1 MIAGMGGQLGFEL
14 GRVLDS
20 RGLLSSPRKRGS
32 DEVGELDSRFRG
44 NDGGNRGNGGVIA
57 PTELELDITD
67 LGAVKGYVGREKPDV
82 IINCAAYTAVDK
94 AESDREKAF
103 AVNRDGPENLA
114 VAAAEV
120 GARLIHISTDFV
132 FDGNFCRALKPDD
145 RPNPLSVYGSSKLA
159 GEQKVL
165 AALPAALVIRTAWL
179 YSSFGNNFVK
189 TMLRLMNERDGL
201 GVVVDQIGTPTWAG
215 SLAEVIV
222 KATSAEARGVL
233 HWSDAGAASWYDFA
247 VAIYEEGRR
256 LGLVN
261 KETCIKPI
269 TTAEY
274 PLPAVRPAFSVLDKS
289 LTYSTLAVAPVHWR
303 TNLIR
308 CLEEI
313 RGQ

>member
-1 MIAGMGGQLGFEL
+1 MTRIMIAGMGGQLGFEL
-14 GRVLDS
+14 GRVLGGPS
-20 RGLLSSPRKRGS
+20 TGS
-32 DEVGELDSRFRG
+32 GTV
-44 NDGGNRGNGGVIA
+44 VVA
-57 PTELELDITD
+57 PTEGELDITD
-67 LGAVKGYVGREKPDV
+67 ARAVKDYVGRGKPDV

-94 AESDREKAF
+94 AESDSEKAF

-114 VAAAEV
+114 VAAAEI

-132 FDGNFCRALKPDD
+132 FDGNSCRALKPDD
-145 RPNPLSVYGSSKLA
+145 QPNPLSVYGSSKLA

-165 AALPAALVIRTAWL
+165 AALSAALVIRTSWL

-189 TMLRLMNERDGL
+189 TMLRLMNERDSL

-222 KATSAEARGVL
+222 KAISSEARGIL
-233 HWSDAGAASWYDFA
+233 HWSDAGVASWYDFA

-256 LGLVN
+256 LGLVK
-261 KETCIKPI
+261 KETAIKPI
-269 TTAEY
+269 NTAEY

-289 LTYSTLAVAPVHWR
+289 LTYLTLAVAPVHWR

-313 RGQ
+313 RKQ

>member
-1 MIAGMGGQLGFEL
+1 MTRIMIAGMGGQLGFEL
-14 GRVLDS
+14 GRVLDGPS
-20 RGLLSSPRKRGS
+20 TSSGA
-32 DEVGELDSRFRG
+32 V
-44 NDGGNRGNGGVIA
+44 VVA
-57 PTELELDITD
+57 PTKGELDITD
-67 LGAVKGYVGREKPDV
+67 AAAVKAYVARAKPDV
-82 IINCAAYTAVDK
+82 IVNCAAYTAVDK

-114 VAAAEV
+114 VATAEA

-132 FDGNFCRALKPDD
+132 FDGNSCRALKPDD
-145 RPNPLSVYGSSKLA
+145 LPNPLSVYGSSKLA
-159 GEQKVL
+159 GEQRVL
-165 AALPAALVIRTAWL
+165 AALPDSLVIRTAWL

-189 TMLRLMNERDGL
+189 TMLRLMNERDSL

-215 SLAEVIV
+215 SLAEVVV
-222 KATSAEARGVL
+222 KAVASEARGLL
-233 HWSDAGAASWYDFA
+233 HWSDAGVASWYDFA

-256 LGLVN
+256 LGLVR
-261 KETCIKPI
+261 KETAIRPI

-313 RGQ
+313 KGQ

>member
-1 MIAGMGGQLGFEL
+1 MTRIMIAGMGGQLGFEL
-14 GRVLDS
+14 GRVLGDS
-20 RGLLSSPRKRGS
+20 GH
-32 DEVGELDSRFRG
+32 EV
-44 NDGGNRGNGGVIA
+44 VA
-57 PTELELDITD
+57 PTEGVLDITD
-67 LGAVKGYVGREKPDV
+67 AGAVKAYIARTKPDV

-114 VAAAEV
+114 VAASEA

-132 FDGNFCRALKPDD
+132 FDGSVCRALKPDD
-145 RPNPLSVYGSSKLA
+145 RPTPLSVYGSSKLA
-159 GEQKVL
+159 GEQRVL
-165 AALPAALVIRTAWL
+165 AALPDSLVIRTAWL

-189 TMLRLMNERDGL
+189 TMLRLMNERDNL

-222 KATSAEARGVL
+222 KAVSSEARGLL
-233 HWSDAGAASWYDFA
+233 HWSDAGVASWYDFA
-247 VAIYEEGRR
+247 AAIYEEGRR
-256 LGLVN
+256 LGLVR
-261 KETCIKPI
+261 KETAIRPI

-313 RGQ
+313 KGQ

>member
-1 MIAGMGGQLGFEL
+1 MIIVCKSQK
-14 GRVLDS
+14 LDQS
-20 RGLLSSPRKRGS
+20 
-32 DEVGELDSRFRG
+32 
-44 NDGGNRGNGGVIA
+44 
-57 PTELELDITD
+57 T
-67 LGAVKGYVGREKPDV
+67 
-82 IINCAAYTAVDK
+82 
-94 AESDREKAF
+94 
-103 AVNRDGPENLA
+103 RDGPENLA
-114 VAAAEV
+114 VAAAEA

-132 FDGNFCRALKPDD
+132 FDGNLCRALKPDD

-159 GEQKVL
+159 GEQRVL
-165 AALPAALVIRTAWL
+165 AALPDSLVIRTAWL

-189 TMLRLMNERDGL
+189 TMLRLMNERDNL

-222 KATSAEARGVL
+222 KAVSSEARGLL
-233 HWSDAGAASWYDFA
+233 HWSDAGVASWYDFA
-247 VAIYEEGRR
+247 AAIYEEGRR
-256 LGLVN
+256 LGLVR
-261 KETCIKPI
+261 KETAIRPI

-313 RGQ
+313 KGQ